1 MVYLNIYRRLVLL
14 TLLMV
19 LGSLQLAHAQQSEAN
34 ILAVMEER
42 QDNIKMHLPSSGEAS
57 EDQKSQLRLAVNDM
71 FDFGAMGRAA
81 LGRHWA
87 DLNQD
92 QQVNF
97 VQVFSDIV
105 RHQSLADLDVYRA
118 AVTYDDIAVTGE
130 SARVTTTTTYK
141 DVPTKVEYLLVYS
154 QEKWLA
160 TDVILDGVGT
170 VEGYSR
176 SFQSVIRK
184 RGFDSLMNSLNKR
197 LARTR
202 GG

>member
-19 LGSLQLAHAQQSEAN
+19 LGSLQLAHAQQSETD

-42 QDNIKMHLPSSGEAS
+42 QDNIKIHLPSSGEAS

-87 DLNQD
+87 DLNQG
-92 QQVNF
+92 QQDNF

-118 AVTYDDIAVTGE
+118 AVSYDDIEVTGE
-130 SARVTTTTTYK
+130 SARVITTTTYK
-141 DVPTKVEYLLVYS
+141 DVPTKVEYLLVYA

-197 LARTR
+197 LERTR

>member
-1 MVYLNIYRRLVLL
+1 M
-14 TLLMV
+14 
-19 LGSLQLAHAQQSEAN
+19 
-34 ILAVMEER
+34 
-42 QDNIKMHLPSSGEAS
+42 
-57 EDQKSQLRLAVNDM
+57 
-71 FDFGAMGRAA
+71 
-81 LGRHWA
+81 
-87 DLNQD
+87 
-92 QQVNF
+92 
-97 VQVFSDIV
+97 
-105 RHQSLADLDVYRA
+105 
-118 AVTYDDIAVTGE
+118 TGE
-130 SARVTTTTTYK
+130 SARVITTTTYK

-197 LARTR
+197 LERTR